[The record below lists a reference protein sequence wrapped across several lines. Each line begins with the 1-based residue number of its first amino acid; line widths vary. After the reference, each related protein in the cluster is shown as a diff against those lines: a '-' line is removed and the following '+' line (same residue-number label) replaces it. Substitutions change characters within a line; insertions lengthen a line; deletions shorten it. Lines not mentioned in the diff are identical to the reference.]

1 MSTTAM
7 KGSCGRLSQV
17 WILLG
22 LLLIAV
28 PLWAKTFRVYV
39 TNHAGDTVDVIDP
52 ATNKIVQVIEGVE
65 VPHDV
70 SFSPD
75 GSRVYLSIE
84 SENAL
89 DVVDRKTGK
98 IIKKV
103 ALSGRPNT
111 IAVTKD
117 GRAGLCRY
125 PFKARSAG
133 RYRHEVPRKGQEYP

>member
-1 MSTTAM
+1 MSTTVTR
-7 KGSCGRLSQV
+7 GYCGRLSQL

-22 LLLIAV
+22 LLLMAL
-28 PLWAKTFRVYV
+28 PSAAKTFRVYV

-65 VPHDV
+65 APHDV

-84 SENAL
+84 SEYVL

-111 IAVTKD
+111 IAVTND
-117 GRAGLCRY
+117 GGRGLV
-125 PFKARSAG
+125 
-133 RYRHEVPRKGQEYP
+133 HI